1 MSFYTWATR
10 AFWSVHGSEGKTFT
24 FATMK
29 AILHLTDFSEVARN
43 AYEYAIALAKK
54 VGAEL
59 HVAHIYDRPY
69 ASIAYQGGLSA
80 VVDAEM
86 DSKIRSELI
95 KHLEAYATSASDG
108 MRVLLHLWGDQ
119 TVWRPDEYIDK
130 VPGTGLIVMGT
141 RGATSIWHGGL
152 FGTNTARLIRHSP
165 VPVLAIHPKN
175 TYSDFQKVLLPVD
188 IFEETTMPL
197 IQQTVE
203 FLRSWAGAK
212 ITLLVINT
220 PYVFYDT
227 PSIDKFLGQVKE
239 RISYQPMELRVYND
253 ISVEEGLRQAMEAE
267 KADLLVMGT
276 HARKGLAQLL
286 FGSITENVA
295 QHLQYP
301 LLAFPLKSQ

>member
-1 MSFYTWATR
+1 
-10 AFWSVHGSEGKTFT
+10 
-24 FATMK
+24 MK

-43 AYEYAIALAKK
+43 AYGYALALAKK
-54 VGAEL
+54 LSADL

-80 VVDAEM
+80 IVDSEM
-86 DSKIRSELI
+86 DAKIRQELT
-95 KHLEAYATSASDG
+95 KHLEQYAASVSAEG
-108 MRVLLHLWGDQ
+108 VRIILHLWGDH
-119 TVWRPDEYIDK
+119 TVWRPDEYLHK
-130 VPGTGLIVMGT
+130 VPGTELIVMGT

-165 VPVLAIHPKN
+165 IPVLAIHQKN
-175 TYSDFQKVLLPVD
+175 SYTDFQKVLLPVD
-188 IFEETTMPL
+188 IFEEATLPL
-197 IQQTVE
+197 IKGVVE
-203 FLRSWAGAK
+203 FLRPWAGAK
-212 ITLLVINT
+212 IVLIVINT

-227 PSIDKFLGQVKE
+227 PSIDKFLGQVKDA
-239 RISYQPMELRVYND
+239 ISSDPMELRVYND

-295 QHLQYP
+295 QHLEYP
-301 LLAFPLKSQ
+301 LLAFPLQRS

>member
-1 MSFYTWATR
+1 
-10 AFWSVHGSEGKTFT
+10 
-24 FATMK
+24 MK

-43 AYEYAIALAKK
+43 AYLYAIEVAKK
-54 VGAEL
+54 LGSEL

-86 DSKIRSELI
+86 DAKIRAELL
-95 KHLEAYATSASDG
+95 KHLEAYATSAGDG
-108 MRVLLHLWGDQ
+108 IRVLLHLWADE
-119 TVWRPDEYIDK
+119 TVWRPDEYLDR
-130 VPGTGLIVMGT
+130 VAGVELIVMGT

-152 FGTNTARLIRHSP
+152 FGTNTARLLRYSP

-175 TYSDFQKVLLPVD
+175 TYAPYQKVLLPVD
-188 IFEETTMPL
+188 IFEENTIPL
-197 IQQTVE
+197 IRRAVD
-203 FLRSWAGAK
+203 FLRPWSGVK

-227 PSIDKFLGQVKE
+227 PSIDKFLGQVKDAIAYE
-239 RISYQPMELRVYND
+239 SLELRVYND

-295 QHLQYP
+295 QHLEYP
-301 LLAFPLKSQ
+301 LLAFPLQGK

>member
-1 MSFYTWATR
+1 
-10 AFWSVHGSEGKTFT
+10 
-24 FATMK
+24 MK
-29 AILHLTDFSEVARN
+29 AILHLTDFSDVARN
-43 AYEYAIALAKK
+43 AYAYAIQIAQKLN
-54 VGAEL
+54 AEL
-59 HVAHIYDRPY
+59 HIAHIYDRPY

-80 VVDAEM
+80 IVDAEM
-86 DSKIRSELI
+86 DMKIRGELL
-95 KHLEAYATSASDG
+95 KHLEAYAASLSASG
-108 MRVLLHLWGDQ
+108 TRVLLHLWGDL

-141 RGATSIWHGGL
+141 RGATSLWHGGI

-175 TYSDFQKVLLPVD
+175 TYTAYQKVLLPVD
-188 IFEETTMPL
+188 IFDDMTVPL
-197 IQQTVE
+197 IQEAVH
-203 FLRSWAGAK
+203 FLRPWAGVK
-212 ITLLVINT
+212 VTLLIINT

-227 PSIDKFLGQVKE
+227 PSIDRFLGQVKE
-239 RISYQPMELRVYND
+239 AVKHEPMELRVYND

-295 QHLQYP
+295 QHLEYP
-301 LLAFPLKSQ
+301 LLAFPLQRK

>member
-1 MSFYTWATR
+1 
-10 AFWSVHGSEGKTFT
+10 
-24 FATMK
+24 MK

-43 AYEYAIALAKK
+43 AYAYAIEVAKK
-54 VGAEL
+54 LNAEL
-59 HVAHIYDRPY
+59 HVAHIYDKPY

-80 VVDAEM
+80 IVDAEM
-86 DSKIRSELI
+86 DTKIRSELL
-95 KHLEAYATSASDG
+95 KHLESYVTSVSAEG
-108 MRVLLHLWGDQ
+108 IRVLLHLWGDL
-119 TVWRPDEYIDK
+119 TVWRADEYVDK

-165 VPVLAIHPKN
+165 VPVIAVHPKN
-175 TYSDFQKVLLPVD
+175 VYTSYQKVLLPID
-188 IFEETTMPL
+188 IFDEKSIHL
-197 IQQTVE
+197 IQKAVE
-203 FLRSWAGAK
+203 FLRPWAGVK
-212 ITLLVINT
+212 ITLIVINT

-227 PSIDKFLGQVKE
+227 PSIDKFLKEVKASITYE
-239 RISYQPMELRVYND
+239 PLELRVYND

-295 QHLQYP
+295 QHLEYP
-301 LLAFPLKSQ
+301 LLAFPLERK

>member
-1 MSFYTWATR
+1 
-10 AFWSVHGSEGKTFT
+10 
-24 FATMK
+24 MK

-43 AYEYAIALAKK
+43 AYAYAVALAKK
-54 VGAEL
+54 VGADL
-59 HVAHIYDRPY
+59 HVAHVYDRPY

-80 VVDAEM
+80 IVDSEM
-86 DSKIRSELI
+86 DAKIRQELTR
-95 KHLEAYATSASDG
+95 HLEQYAASVSAEG
-108 MRVLLHLWGDQ
+108 TRVVLHLWGDQ
-119 TVWRPDEYIDK
+119 TVWRPDEYLHK
-130 VPGTGLIVMGT
+130 VSEIGLIVMGT

-175 TYSDFQKVLLPVD
+175 SYTNFQKVLLPVD
-188 IFEETTMPL
+188 IFEETTLSL
-197 IQQTVE
+197 IKGAVE
-203 FLRSWAGAK
+203 FLRPWAGTK

-227 PSIDKFLGQVKE
+227 PSIDKFLGQV
-239 RISYQPMELRVYND
+239 RDAIQYDPMELRVYND

-295 QHLQYP
+295 QHLEYP
-301 LLAFPLKSQ
+301 LLAFPLQRS

>member
-1 MSFYTWATR
+1 
-10 AFWSVHGSEGKTFT
+10 
-24 FATMK
+24 MK

-43 AYEYAIALAKK
+43 AYAYAVALAKK
-54 VGAEL
+54 VGADL
-59 HVAHIYDRPY
+59 HVAHVYDRPY

-80 VVDAEM
+80 IVDSEM
-86 DSKIRSELI
+86 DAKIRQELTR
-95 KHLEAYATSASDG
+95 HLEQYAASVSAEG
-108 MRVLLHLWGDQ
+108 TRVVLHLWGDQ
-119 TVWRPDEYIDK
+119 TVWRPDEYLHK
-130 VPGTGLIVMGT
+130 VSETGLIVMGT

-152 FGTNTARLIRHSP
+152 FGTNTARLIRYSP

-175 TYSDFQKVLLPVD
+175 SYTGFQKVLLPVD
-188 IFEETTMPL
+188 IFEETTLPL
-197 IQQTVE
+197 IKGAVE
-203 FLRSWAGAK
+203 FLRPWAGTK

-227 PSIDKFLGQVKE
+227 PSIDKFLGQV
-239 RISYQPMELRVYND
+239 RDAIQYDPMELRVYND

-295 QHLQYP
+295 QHLEYP
-301 LLAFPLKSQ
+301 LLAFPLQRS

>member
-1 MSFYTWATR
+1 
-10 AFWSVHGSEGKTFT
+10 
-24 FATMK
+24 MK

-43 AYEYAIALAKK
+43 AYLYAIEVAKK
-54 VGAEL
+54 LGSEL

-86 DSKIRSELI
+86 DAKIRAELL
-95 KHLEAYATSASDG
+95 KHLEAYAAVAGDG
-108 MRVLLHLWGDQ
+108 IRVLLHLWADE
-119 TVWRPDEYIDK
+119 TVWRPDEYLDR
-130 VPGTGLIVMGT
+130 VAGVGLIVMGT

-152 FGTNTARLIRHSP
+152 FGTNTARLLRHSP

-175 TYSDFQKVLLPVD
+175 TYTPYQKVLLPVD
-188 IFEETTMPL
+188 IFDENTIPL
-197 IQQTVE
+197 IQRAVD
-203 FLRSWAGAK
+203 FLQPWSGVK

-227 PSIDKFLGQVKE
+227 PSIDKFLGEVRNAIAYE
-239 RISYQPMELRVYND
+239 SLELRVYND

-276 HARKGLAQLL
+276 HGRKGLAQLL

-295 QHLQYP
+295 QHLEYP
-301 LLAFPLKSQ
+301 LLAFPLQGK

>member
-1 MSFYTWATR
+1 
-10 AFWSVHGSEGKTFT
+10 
-24 FATMK
+24 MK

-43 AYEYAIALAKK
+43 AYGYALALAKK
-54 VGAEL
+54 LSADL

-80 VVDAEM
+80 IVDSEM
-86 DSKIRSELI
+86 DAKIRRELT
-95 KHLEAYATSASDG
+95 KHLEQYAASVSAEG
-108 MRVLLHLWGDQ
+108 VRIILHLWGDH
-119 TVWRPDEYIDK
+119 TVWRPDEYLHK
-130 VPGTGLIVMGT
+130 VPGTELIVMGT

-165 VPVLAIHPKN
+165 IPVLAIHQKN
-175 TYSDFQKVLLPVD
+175 SYTDFQKVLLPVD
-188 IFEETTMPL
+188 IFEEATLPL
-197 IQQTVE
+197 IKGVVE
-203 FLRSWAGAK
+203 FLRPWAGAK
-212 ITLLVINT
+212 IVLIVINT

-227 PSIDKFLGQVKE
+227 PSIDKFLGQVKDA
-239 RISYQPMELRVYND
+239 ISYDPMELRVYND

-295 QHLQYP
+295 QHLEYP
-301 LLAFPLKSQ
+301 LLAFPLQRS